1 MIVTN
6 EKFLKHYEIT
16 PNSRQEHYVL
26 NIRIKP
32 AVSSA
37 LFITELYFYIVR
49 KFHRF
54 LENIRE
60 SLLIHVEFLL
70 TMLQFQK
77 NIENLSPD

>member
-6 EKFLKHYEIT
+6 ERFLKYYEIT
-16 PNSRQEHYVL
+16 KQSSEAYVL

-32 AVSSA
+32 AVSFT
-37 LFITELYFYIVR
+37 LFITELYFSIVR

-60 SLLIHVEFLL
+60 SLLVHV
-70 TMLQFQK
+70 
-77 NIENLSPD
+77 